1 MKRIYALVLI
11 TFALFFVT
19 TSCSD
24 KDGPSIE
31 NIELISATYSPASK
45 KFTLK
50 YSEGTTQTVDA
61 IVDNTVSP
69 PIAKA
74 TLKDGTVIS
83 VADATKEAVATI
95 GPIPLNVSSG

>member
-1 MKRIYALVLI
+1 MKRLHGQLLLLI
-11 TFALFFVT
+11 FALFFVI

-24 KDGPSIE
+24 KDDPSIE
-31 NIELISATYSPASK
+31 KNELISATYSPTSN

-69 PIAKA
+69 PTAKA
-74 TLKDGTVIS
+74 TMKDGTIIS
-83 VADATKEAVATI
+83 VNDASI
-95 GPIPLNVSSG
+95 